1 MTRCESALYPG
12 LRAAGGG
19 PRPAGPPRQADAP
32 FIWPDSGGPD
42 PSSCADLAWLA
53 GILPPPPARIL
64 DAGCGEGA
72 LSRALADAG
81 YAVTS
86 IDADP
91 AAVAAARSA
100 GIPAVRAD
108 LAGYDDEPFDAV
120 VMLLSLHHMH
130 PLGTALDRVAHLLRP
145 GGMLVLDEYAWDW
158 ADETT
163 IRWFYD
169 TAAILAA
176 TGVIEPPAGEDQL
189 LARWRS
195 RHTVDGAM
203 CNGGDAMIKAVSARL
218 GAVTVQ
224 RLPYLARHLL
234 AGRGNRKILGEL
246 CRIEREHLADGT
258 LSATGF
264 RLTAA
269 KEAPARNRPRTGNT
283 SHPTVLYPWGYT
295 EQRAEGARMSTIALT
310 EDTFEEAITKP
321 GITLVDWW
329 ASWCGPCRM
338 FAPVFQAA
346 SGKHPDITFG
356 KVDTEDQPGLSA
368 AARITSIPTLMAFRD
383 GILVFSQPG
392 ALPAAALEKVIQAVR
407 ELDMDEVRGKVAA
420 REGAGR

>member
-1 MTRCESALYPG
+1 MPRREGTLYPDPLAAGDEG
-12 LRAAGGG
+12 LTIMPPGQAAAPVAGPDGGG
-19 PRPAGPPRQADAP
+19 PDAA
-32 FIWPDSGGPD
+32 
-42 PSSCADLAWLA
+42 SCADLAWLA
-53 GILPPPPARIL
+53 DILPPPPARIL

-72 LSRALADAG
+72 LSRRLADAG

-100 GIPAVRAD
+100 GVPAERAD
-108 LAGYDDEPFDAV
+108 LASYDDEPFDAV

-158 ADETT
+158 ADDAT

-176 TGVIEPPAGEDQL
+176 TGVIDPPAGGEQP

-218 GAVTVQ
+218 ENVTV
-224 RLPYLARHLL
+224 RRVPYLARHLL
-234 AGRGNRKILGEL
+234 AGQGNQKILDEL

-258 LSATGF
+258 MPATGF
-264 RLTAA
+264 RLTAM
-269 KEAPARNRPRTGNT
+269 K
-283 SHPTVLYPWGYT
+283 H
-295 EQRAEGARMSTIALT
+295 
-310 EDTFEEAITKP
+310 
-321 GITLVDWW
+321 
-329 ASWCGPCRM
+329 
-338 FAPVFQAA
+338 AA
-346 SGKHPDITFG
+346 
-356 KVDTEDQPGLSA
+356 
-368 AARITSIPTLMAFRD
+368 
-383 GILVFSQPG
+383 
-392 ALPAAALEKVIQAVR
+392 
-407 ELDMDEVRGKVAA
+407 
-420 REGAGR
+420 